1 MSQLTSV
8 CKEGS
13 NTNYI
18 HFTYNKNTKTYE
30 GIYYTK
36 EELTKSSQALL
47 GGFAKKPLRRRPS
60 IFIPIETEI
69 SLVPDT
75 FS

>member
-18 HFTYNKNTKTYE
+18 HFTYNKNTNTYE
-30 GIYYTK
+30 GVYYTK
-36 EELTKSSQALL
+36 EELTKPSQ
-47 GGFAKKPLRRRPS
+47 AKKPLRRRPS